1 MKKVLF
7 ISVTNLNLKEKE
19 TVFHLKRKFEG
30 LSKRMKIYILTKGVP
45 FHINIW
51 RTDFYLLKP
60 GIFFWPLAFFIA
72 FYLCLTKKIDTII
85 VQSPLIE
92 GFVGSILKIFFKKEL
107 IVEIHGDWIEGP
119 FLSKKRR
126 LEFLERKFVPIL
138 AKVSFKQA
146 DKIRGVAD
154 CLIEKAKKI
163 APDKQYFL
171 FPTFTD
177 LDSFLKE
184 QNTRLDAFIVF
195 VGQLEK
201 VKGINILIEA
211 FTNIKRDFPDFKLV
225 IIGEGSERKNLEFK
239 IKDLGLKNKV
249 KLKGKLSLE
258 QTKDIMKR
266 CYCLVLPSLSEG
278 LPRVLMEAMALE
290 KPVIASNVGGIPEL
304 IKDNENGF
312 LFEKGH
318 SKELARKLK
327 ILLEDRN
334 LAKEMGKK
342 GKEFVESKFSNEKY
356 IKNYISMINA

>member
-7 ISVTNLNLKEKE
+7 ISVTNLDLKEKE
-19 TVFHLKRKFEG
+19 TVFHLKKKFEG
-30 LSKRMKIYILTKGVP
+30 LSERIKIYVLAKGVP

-72 FYLCLTKKIDTII
+72 FYLCFTKKIDTII
-85 VQSPLIE
+85 TQSPLVE
-92 GFVGSILKIFFKKEL
+92 GFVGSILKKIFKKEL

-126 LEFLERKFVPIL
+126 LEFLERKLIPML
-138 AKVSFKQA
+138 AKISFEQA

-154 CLIEKAKKI
+154 YLIEKAKKVV
-163 APDKQYFL
+163 PGKKYFL

-177 LDSFLKE
+177 LDLFLKE
-184 QNTRLDAFIVF
+184 QNTRLGAFIVF
-195 VGQLEK
+195 AGQLEK
-201 VKGINILIEA
+201 VKGTNILVKAFANIE
-211 FTNIKRDFPDFKLV
+211 RDFPDFNLV
-225 IIGEGSERKNLEFK
+225 IIGEGANKESLEFK
-239 IKDLGLKNKV
+239 INDLGLKDRV
-249 KLKGKLSLE
+249 KFKGKLSLE

-278 LPRVLMEAMALE
+278 LPRVLIEAMALG
-290 KPVIASNVGGIPEL
+290 KPIIASNVGGIPEL

-312 LFEKGH
+312 LFEKGN
-318 SKELARKLK
+318 SNELAEKLK
-327 ILLEDRN
+327 ILLNDRN
-334 LAKEMGKK
+334 LAIKMGQK
-342 GKEFVESKFSNEKY
+342 GREFVQVNFSNEKY